1 MSGLLPP
8 ATLDGRQ
15 RAEPG
20 AKAADAPAPGRQC
33 VRDRTI
39 HRTVLEAR
47 QGVTGH
53 KVRYV
58 LLWSCA
64 LAVVLL
70 GVIFLFVASSG

>member
-1 MSGLLPP
+1 M
-8 ATLDGRQ
+8 
-15 RAEPG
+15 
-20 AKAADAPAPGRQC
+20 
-33 VRDRTI
+33 RDRSI